1 MTNEINKFSEKSMI
15 SINYG
20 RKISQI
26 NATFKSERIKLFD
39 LIKDKIKELD
49 IQLYNEDKED
59 RGYHLNFKLKGNKK
73 LFSSDNWSSI
83 SFTGRD
89 GKASNN
95 EEEDYSSNKPNRDF
109 YIQLRIESREK
120 GKEIEEKR
128 YEQKLCSQFKDFLD
142 KNATKRDHS
151 YFKIIFEKN
160 FIHQNFDKIAEKVA
174 EVLEYTLKIL
184 D

>member
-1 MTNEINKFSEKSMI
+1 MTNEINKFSDKSMI

-59 RGYHLNFKLKGNKK
+59 RGYHLNFRLKGNKK

-89 GKASNN
+89 GKTSNN
-95 EEEDYSSNKPNRDF
+95 DEEEDYSNKPNRDF
-109 YIQLRIESREK
+109 YIQLRIEDKKK

-128 YEQKLCSQFKDFLD
+128 YEQKLCSQFKYLD

-151 YFKIIFEKN
+151 YFKIVFEKK
-160 FIHQNFDKIAEKVA
+160 FIYRDFDKIAEKTA
-174 EVLEYTLKIL
+174 EVLKYALNVIE
-184 D
+184 